1 MTPARLLTAAAL
13 LAAATAALLASEP
26 KKPDAAKPPAAGVID
41 FDRDVRPVLAAHC
54 VKCHGPEKQKGGLR
68 LDDRKAALEGGD
80 GGAVI
85 VPGKSA
91 DSRLVHAVAGVVEDE
106 KMPPTGPGL
115 TAAQVGTLRA

>member
-13 LAAATAALLASEP
+13 LAAATATLFASDP
-26 KKPDAAKPPAAGVID
+26 KKPDAAKLPPPAAGAID

-68 LDDRKAALEGGD
+68 LDDRAAALEGGD

-91 DSRLVHAVAGVVEDE
+91 DSRLVHAVAGLVEDE
-106 KMPPTGPGL
+106 KMPPT
-115 TAAQVGTLRA
+115 